1 MISMET
7 PENAKSRAK
16 TGATKTGAA
25 TAWRIGDVRRN
36 VARRLRYRTIDTP
49 ELDARLLVG
58 HALALDHAALTGA
71 AARPLE
77 PAEIARIEALVTRR
91 LAGEPVARILGVKE
105 FWGLRLALSP
115 AVLVPRPE
123 TETVVEQALAAVLR
137 DGPRSRPLRI
147 ADLGTGSGAI
157 MLALLSEL
165 QNAFAVGTD
174 REPAALATARRNAQR
189 LGMAARAAFVTCDF
203 GAALAG
209 GFDVVVTN
217 PPYLRSGE
225 IAALPAEVRDFDP
238 RPALDGGPDG
248 LAAYRAIAADAR
260 RLLAPNAHL
269 VAETG
274 KGQDAAVAS
283 LFAAAGLRRIGTA
296 RDLAGISRV
305 VFAIGDPNP

>member
-1 MISMET
+1 LIGSCSK
-7 PENAKSRAK
+7 NGAAK
-16 TGATKTGAA
+16 TGAAKVEAA
-25 TAWRIGDVRRN
+25 TAGRVGDVRRT
-36 VARRLRYRTIDTP
+36 VAKRLREREIDTP

-71 AARPLE
+71 AARALA
-77 PAEIARIEALVTRR
+77 PADVARIEALVTRR
-91 LAGEPVARILGVKE
+91 LAGEPVARIIGVKE
-105 FWGLRLALSP
+105 FWGLPLALSP

-137 DGPRSRPLRI
+137 DGPRSRPLCI

-165 QNAFAVGTD
+165 PNAFALGTD
-174 REPAALATARRNAQR
+174 RDPAALATARRNAQR
-189 LGMAARAAFVTCDF
+189 LGMATRAAFVACDF
-203 GAALAG
+203 GTALAG

-217 PPYLRSGE
+217 PPYLCSAE
-225 IAALPAEVRDFDP
+225 IAALAAEVRDFDP

-269 VAETG
+269 LAETG

-283 LFAAAGLRRIGTA
+283 LFAAAGLRGIGTA
-296 RDLAGISRV
+296 PDLAGISRV
-305 VFAIGDPNP
+305 VFATP